1 MLNTEYIP
9 EECHLDF
16 IFEQRMGG
24 RKKQNGRQSRL
35 HEWKGHDLVQV
46 GRLKILRP
54 QIQL

>member
-35 HEWKGHDLVQV
+35 HEWKGHDLQV